1 MKNFNFKTAVF
12 AATLFAGS
20 AAFIAPAQAET
31 AGQYVDDA
39 VITTGV
45 KAAIVKE
52 SSLKAT
58 EINVETQKG
67 VVQLSGFV
75 ANPENI
81 PTAIKVAGGVK
92 GVKSVKNDIH
102 VKGATK

>member
-1 MKNFNFKTAVF
+1 MKNFKFNTVILS
-12 AATLFAGS
+12 AALLAGS
-20 AAFIAPAQAET
+20 AAFVAPAQAET

-52 SSLKAT
+52 PSLKVA

-75 ANPENI
+75 ANADNI
-81 PTAIKVAGGVK
+81 PTAIKVAGAVK

-102 VKGATK
+102 VKAAAK

>member
-1 MKNFNFKTAVF
+1 MKNFKLNTAILS
-12 AATLFAGS
+12 AALFAGS
-20 AAFIAPAQAET
+20 AAFLAPAHAET

-52 SSLKAT
+52 PSLKAT

-75 ANPENI
+75 ASADNI
-81 PTAIKVAGGVK
+81 PTAVKVAGAVK

-102 VKGATK
+102 VKGAAK